1 MENRQII
8 VKIRTFQYQFTHS
21 NARYP
26 TSYLI
31 SDLEF
36 CAYSENQS
44 QNHGYQNAWPPR
56 NRSTR
61 RRHRCKLIKIDGV
74 L

>member
-1 MENRQII
+1 MSELKILDNKLNIVLLDPFSMENRQIN

-31 SDLEF
+31 SDLEL
-36 CAYSENQS
+36 CANSENQS
-44 QNHGYQNAWPPR
+44 Q
-56 NRSTR
+56 
-61 RRHRCKLIKIDGV
+61 K
-74 L
+74 

>member
-8 VKIRTFQYQFTHS
+8 VKIRTFQYQFTNP

-31 SDLEF
+31 SDLDF
-36 CAYSENQS
+36 YAYSENQS
-44 QNHGYQNAWPPR
+44 QKH
-56 NRSTR
+56 
-61 RRHRCKLIKIDGV
+61 
-74 L
+74 

>member
-1 MENRQII
+1 MENRQIM

-36 CAYSENQS
+36 SANSENQS
-44 QNHGYQNAWPPR
+44 Q
-56 NRSTR
+56 
-61 RRHRCKLIKIDGV
+61 K
-74 L
+74 